1 MQPLIERTNDMTVVT
16 LTGDRLDSNNTA
28 ELKRDLAS
36 LLETNS
42 VVVFDLNR
50 LQFVDSSGL
59 GAILTCLRELNAHGG
74 KLALCAMSKQVRAL
88 FELVRM
94 HRVLDI
100 YDTREE
106 ALRALTR
113 KVPDPER

>member
-1 MQPLIERTNDMTVVT
+1 MQPIIEKIDDITVVT
-16 LTGDRLDSNNTA
+16 LAGDRLETSNTA
-28 ELKRDLAS
+28 ELKRDLAV
-36 LLETNS
+36 LLETERR
-42 VVVFDLNR
+42 VLFDLHR

-59 GAILTCLRELNAHGG
+59 GAILICSRELNVHGG
-74 KLALCAMSKQVRAL
+74 KLVLCAMSKQVRAL

-106 ALRALTR
+106 ALRAFGA
-113 KVPDPER
+113 